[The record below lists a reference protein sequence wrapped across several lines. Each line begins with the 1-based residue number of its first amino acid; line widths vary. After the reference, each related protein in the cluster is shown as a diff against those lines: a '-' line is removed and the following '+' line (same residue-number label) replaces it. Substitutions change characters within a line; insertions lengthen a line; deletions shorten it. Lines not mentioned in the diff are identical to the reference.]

1 MAIERNDITDP
12 AFEVEIFN
20 FLVEFGF
27 SPERSGDVINLS
39 GVGVGSGD
47 NSANI
52 NINLVEMDGHRIL
65 EITSLLK
72 ASGVSFEKA
81 TLIAAQGNL
90 SCLIAKFV
98 PVEQIEKGTHLVRAG
113 FVLYADHL
121 SGQELK
127 SILYLFIKLLRIVM
141 VMERE
146 LQMYPSTMWTETR

>member
-1 MAIERNDITDP
+1 MAIERNDIMDP

-127 SILYLFIKLLRIVM
+127 SILYLFIKEVDAIDNYLIDMLIH
-141 VMERE
+141 
-146 LQMYPSTMWTETR
+146 

>member
-1 MAIERNDITDP
+1 VAIERNDITDP

-27 SPERSGDVINLS
+27 SPERNGDVIHLS

-72 ASGVSFEKA
+72 APGVSFEKA

-98 PVEQIEKGTHLVRAG
+98 PVEQVEKGTHLVRAG

-121 SGQELK
+121 AGQELK
-127 SILYLFIKLLRIVM
+127 SILYLFIKEVDAIDNYLIDMLIH
-141 VMERE
+141 
-146 LQMYPSTMWTETR
+146 

>member
-27 SPERSGDVINLS
+27 SPERNGDVIHLS

-47 NSANI
+47 DSANI
-52 NINLVEMDGHRIL
+52 SINLVEMDGHRIL
-65 EITSLLK
+65 EITSPLK
-72 ASGVSFEKA
+72 APGVSFEKA

-98 PVEQIEKGTHLVRAG
+98 PVEQVEKGTHFVRAG
-113 FVLYADHL
+113 FALYADHL
-121 SGQELK
+121 SGQELN
-127 SILYLFIKLLRIVM
+127 SILYLFIKEVDAIDNNLIDMLIN
-141 VMERE
+141 
-146 LQMYPSTMWTETR
+146 

>member
-27 SPERSGDVINLS
+27 SPERNGDVIHLS

-72 ASGVSFEKA
+72 APGVSFEKA
-81 TLIAAQGNL
+81 TLISAQGNL

-98 PVEQIEKGTHLVRAG
+98 PVEQVEKGTHLVRAG
-113 FVLYADHL
+113 FALFADHL

-127 SILYLFIKLLRIVM
+127 SILYLFIKEVDAIDNYLIDMLIH
-141 VMERE
+141 
-146 LQMYPSTMWTETR
+146 

>member
-1 MAIERNDITDP
+1 VVIERNDISDP
-12 AFEVEIFN
+12 VFEAEIFN

-27 SPERSGDVINLS
+27 SPERRGDVIHLS

-47 NSANI
+47 SSTNI

-65 EITSLLK
+65 EINSFLT
-72 ASGVSFEKA
+72 APGVSFEKA
-81 TLIAAQGNL
+81 TIISAQGNL

-121 SGQELK
+121 SGEELK
-127 SILYLFIKLLRIVM
+127 SILYLFIKEVDAIDNYLVDMLIH
-141 VMERE
+141 
-146 LQMYPSTMWTETR
+146 

>member
-98 PVEQIEKGTHLVRAG
+98 PVEQVEKGTHLVRAG

-127 SILYLFIKLLRIVM
+127 SILYLFIKEVDAIDNYLIDMLIH
-141 VMERE
+141 
-146 LQMYPSTMWTETR
+146 

>member
-27 SPERSGDVINLS
+27 SPERNGDVIHLS

-52 NINLVEMDGHRIL
+52 NINLVEMDAHRIL

-72 ASGVSFEKA
+72 APGVSFEKA

-98 PVEQIEKGTHLVRAG
+98 PVEQVEKGTHLVRAG

-127 SILYLFIKLLRIVM
+127 SILYLFIKEVDAIDNYLIDMLIH
-141 VMERE
+141 
-146 LQMYPSTMWTETR
+146 

>member
-1 MAIERNDITDP
+1 VAIERNDITDP

-27 SPERSGDVINLS
+27 SPERNGDVIHLS

-72 ASGVSFEKA
+72 APGVSFEKA

-98 PVEQIEKGTHLVRAG
+98 PVEQIEKGTHSVRAG

-127 SILYLFIKLLRIVM
+127 SILYLFIKEVDAIDNYLIDMLIH
-141 VMERE
+141 
-146 LQMYPSTMWTETR
+146 

>member
-1 MAIERNDITDP
+1 MAIERNDITDR
-12 AFEVEIFN
+12 AFEAEIFN
-20 FLVEFGF
+20 HLVEFGF
-27 SPERSGDVINLS
+27 SPERNGDVIHLS

-72 ASGVSFEKA
+72 APGVSFEKA

-98 PVEQIEKGTHLVRAG
+98 PVEQVEKGTHLVRAG

-121 SGQELK
+121 AGQELK
-127 SILYLFIKLLRIVM
+127 SILYLFIKEVDAIDNYLIDMLIH
-141 VMERE
+141 
-146 LQMYPSTMWTETR
+146 

>member
-12 AFEVEIFN
+12 AFEVKIFN

-27 SPERSGDVINLS
+27 SPERNGDVIHLS
-39 GVGVGSGD
+39 GVGVGLGD

-72 ASGVSFEKA
+72 APGVSFEKA

-98 PVEQIEKGTHLVRAG
+98 PVEQVEKGTHLVRAG

-127 SILYLFIKLLRIVM
+127 SILYLFIKEVDAIDNYLIDMLIH
-141 VMERE
+141 
-146 LQMYPSTMWTETR
+146 

>member
-12 AFEVEIFN
+12 AFEAEIFN

-27 SPERSGDVINLS
+27 SPERDGDVIHLA

-47 NSANI
+47 DSANI
-52 NINLVEMDGHRIL
+52 SINLVEMDGHRIL
-65 EITSLLK
+65 EIISPLK
-72 ASGVSFEKA
+72 APGVSFEKA

-98 PVEQIEKGTHLVRAG
+98 PVEQVEKGTHFVRAG
-113 FVLYADHL
+113 FALYADHL

-127 SILYLFIKLLRIVM
+127 STLYLFIKEVDAIDNNLIDMLIN
-141 VMERE
+141 
-146 LQMYPSTMWTETR
+146 

>member
-27 SPERSGDVINLS
+27 SPERNGDVIHLS

-65 EITSLLK
+65 EITSPLK
-72 ASGVSFEKA
+72 APGVSFEKA

-98 PVEQIEKGTHLVRAG
+98 PVEQVEEGTHFVRAG
-113 FVLYADHL
+113 FALYADHL

-127 SILYLFIKLLRIVM
+127 SILYLFIKEVDAIDNNLIDMLIN
-141 VMERE
+141 
-146 LQMYPSTMWTETR
+146 

>member
-27 SPERSGDVINLS
+27 SPERNGDVIHLS

-72 ASGVSFEKA
+72 VPGVSFEKA

-98 PVEQIEKGTHLVRAG
+98 PVEQVEKGTHFVRAG
-113 FVLYADHL
+113 FALYADHL

-127 SILYLFIKLLRIVM
+127 SILYLFIKEVDAIDNYLIDMLIH
-141 VMERE
+141 
-146 LQMYPSTMWTETR
+146 

>member
-12 AFEVEIFN
+12 AFEAEIFN
-20 FLVEFGF
+20 HLVEFGF
-27 SPERSGDVINLS
+27 SPERNGDVIHLS

-47 NSANI
+47 SSADI

-65 EITSLLK
+65 EITSYLN
-72 ASGVSFEKA
+72 APGVSFEKA
-81 TLIAAQGNL
+81 TIIAAQGNL

-98 PVEQIEKGTHLVRAG
+98 PVEQIENGTHLVRAG

-127 SILYLFIKLLRIVM
+127 SILYLFIKEVDAIDNYLVDLLM
-141 VMERE
+141 H
-146 LQMYPSTMWTETR
+146 

>member
-27 SPERSGDVINLS
+27 SPERHGDVIHLS
-39 GVGVGSGD
+39 GVEVGSGD

-72 ASGVSFEKA
+72 APGVSFEKA

-98 PVEQIEKGTHLVRAG
+98 PVEQVEKGTHLVRAG

-127 SILYLFIKLLRIVM
+127 SILYLFVKEVDAIDNYLIDMLI
-141 VMERE
+141 
-146 LQMYPSTMWTETR
+146 Q

>member
-1 MAIERNDITDP
+1 VAIERNDITDP

-27 SPERSGDVINLS
+27 SPERNGDVIHLS

-52 NINLVEMDGHRIL
+52 NINLVEMDAHRIL

-72 ASGVSFEKA
+72 APGVSFEKA

-98 PVEQIEKGTHLVRAG
+98 PVEQVEKGTHLVRAG

-127 SILYLFIKLLRIVM
+127 SILYLFIKEVDAIDNYLIDMLIH
-141 VMERE
+141 
-146 LQMYPSTMWTETR
+146 

>member
-1 MAIERNDITDP
+1 VAIERNDITDP

-27 SPERSGDVINLS
+27 SPERNGDVIHLS

-65 EITSLLK
+65 EITSPLK
-72 ASGVSFEKA
+72 APGVSFEKA

-98 PVEQIEKGTHLVRAG
+98 PVEQVEEGTHFVRAG
-113 FVLYADHL
+113 FALYADHL

-127 SILYLFIKLLRIVM
+127 SILYLFIKEVDAIDNNLIDMLIN
-141 VMERE
+141 
-146 LQMYPSTMWTETR
+146 

>member
-12 AFEVEIFN
+12 AFEAEIFN
-20 FLVEFGF
+20 FLIEFGF
-27 SPERSGDVINLS
+27 APKRTGDVIHLS

-47 NSANI
+47 NSADI

-72 ASGVSFEKA
+72 APGVSFEKA

-98 PVEQIEKGTHLVRAG
+98 PVEQVEKGTHLVRAG

-121 SGQELK
+121 AGQELK
-127 SILYLFIKLLRIVM
+127 SILYLFIKEVDAIDNYLIDMLIH
-141 VMERE
+141 
-146 LQMYPSTMWTETR
+146 

>member
-27 SPERSGDVINLS
+27 SPERNGDVIHLS

-65 EITSLLK
+65 EITSQLK
-72 ASGVSFEKA
+72 APGVSFEKA

-98 PVEQIEKGTHLVRAG
+98 PVEQIEKGTHLVRAA

-127 SILYLFIKLLRIVM
+127 SILYLFIKEVDAIDNYLIDML
-141 VMERE
+141 
-146 LQMYPSTMWTETR
+146 SH

>member
-1 MAIERNDITDP
+1 VAIERNDITDP

-27 SPERSGDVINLS
+27 SPERNGDVIHLS

-72 ASGVSFEKA
+72 APGVSFEKA

-98 PVEQIEKGTHLVRAG
+98 PVEQVEKGTHLVRAG

-127 SILYLFIKLLRIVM
+127 SILYLFIKEVDAIDNYLIDMLIH
-141 VMERE
+141 
-146 LQMYPSTMWTETR
+146 

>member
-65 EITSLLK
+65 VFTSYLK
-72 ASGVSFEKA
+72 APGVSFEKA
-81 TLIAAQGNL
+81 TIIAAQGNL

-98 PVEQIEKGTHLVRAG
+98 PVEQIENGTHLVRAG

-127 SILYLFIKLLRIVM
+127 SILYLFIKEVDAIDNYLIDMLIH
-141 VMERE
+141 
-146 LQMYPSTMWTETR
+146 